1 MALPWGGKEVP
12 KHLIYCSI
20 SKIKKKKKVNSV
32 SSSMWLGIG
41 NELKTLDT
49 SMLIYRL
56 SLNTGEDTW
65 KDAESICFIPLGSAI
80 LQGSSEILG
89 SVYAVRHSVSLAP
102 CQVRGVLGLHVPLL
116 LEVIWARKRRRT
128 VLWSHYSLFSMCM
141 FGHILKPL
149 FPQPWNLLW
158 VVSFCLVS
166 APFRAFPTCIYKPIW
181 VCWGSSWR
189 IGSAI
194 AVPGPI
200 LLWTS
205 CFSSGFGESK
215 SIVGN
220 DIHNSQWHGQKLDA
234 WMSFEVFLF
243 LWNEHSLNFLC

>member
-1 MALPWGGKEVP
+1 MITNSDGTPMEEKKKKRKEKVQ
-12 KHLIYCSI
+12 KHLICLSI
-20 SKIKKKKKVNSV
+20 SEIKKKKKKENSV
-32 SSSMWLGIG
+32 SSSVWLGIG
-41 NELKTLDT
+41 SESKALDT

-89 SVYAVRHSVSLAP
+89 WTYAVRDWESLAP

-116 LEVIWARKRRRT
+116 LEVIRRRERERT
-128 VLWSHYSLFSMCM
+128 VLWSHYSFFFTCM

-158 VVSFCLVS
+158 VVAFCLVS

-194 AVPGPI
+194 AIPGPI

-205 CFSSGFGESK
+205 CFS
-215 SIVGN
+215 
-220 DIHNSQWHGQKLDA
+220 
-234 WMSFEVFLF
+234 
-243 LWNEHSLNFLC
+243 